1 MPRKIGYMG
10 RLGAYKVDLKGQE
23 DAVASYNWLVDSDY
37 FAALD
42 VEDIQRGRVS
52 VNLTVTKVSGQFEL
66 AFVLKGSVI
75 VPCDRCL
82 DDMTQEIDTTGD
94 LKVRLGAD
102 FADDG
107 DVVVVPED
115 DGTINVSWYIY
126 EFISLAVPM
135 KHVHAP
141 GKCNKE
147 MEDRLS
153 MHSSSDEE
161 DGSDGESQIDPRWAG
176 LENLNIED

>member
-1 MPRKIGYMG
+1 MG
-10 RLGAYKVDLKGQE
+10 RLGAYKIDLKGQE
-23 DAVASYNWLVDSDY
+23 EAAATYQWLVDSDF

-42 VEDIQRGRVS
+42 VEDIRNGRVTVDLS
-52 VNLTVTKVSGQFEL
+52 VTKASGEYNLSFN
-66 AFVLKGSVI
+66 LKGVVS

-82 DDMTQEIDTTGD
+82 DDMDIDIETDGS

-107 DVVVVPED
+107 DVVVVPELE
-115 DGTINVSWYIY
+115 GTINVSWYIY
-126 EFISLAVPM
+126 EFISLAIPL

-147 MEDRLS
+147 MNEQLEKHIVSDIDGGDVDSQVDSRWAELEKLNF
-153 MHSSSDEE
+153 DEE
-161 DGSDGESQIDPRWAG
+161 
-176 LENLNIED
+176 LNND